1 MCKRPKENKLGSPS
15 GIPLSNGDDR
25 DRERHRAEKGNT
37 DLWKPRP
44 SIRTTIHVFGKRI
57 SSRSKFFTYSYLPVL
72 AHEGGL
78 SKLRKT
84 YLELAMASYIRV
96 YVKEPV
102 QSES

>member
-1 MCKRPKENKLGSPS
+1 MCKKPKENKLGNPS
-15 GIPLSNGDDR
+15 EIPLRMEINR
-25 DRERHRAEKGNT
+25 DRERHKAEMGNT

-72 AHEGGL
+72 AHRGGCPNCG
-78 SKLRKT
+78 KT

-96 YVKEPV
+96 HIKKPV
-102 QSES
+102 

>member
-15 GIPLSNGDDR
+15 EIPLRNGDNR
-25 DRERHRAEKGNT
+25 DRERHRAEMGNT

-57 SSRSKFFTYSYLPVL
+57 SSRSKFFTYSYLPGL
-72 AHEGGL
+72 AHIPAL

-84 YLELAMASYIRV
+84 YFELAMVSYIRV
-96 YVKEPV
+96 YIKEPV
-102 QSES
+102 